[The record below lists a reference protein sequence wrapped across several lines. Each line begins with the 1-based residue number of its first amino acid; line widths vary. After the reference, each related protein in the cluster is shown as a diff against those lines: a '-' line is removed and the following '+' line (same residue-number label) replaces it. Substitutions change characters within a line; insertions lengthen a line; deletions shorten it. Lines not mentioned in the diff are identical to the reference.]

1 MYMWSSLAQ
10 VSVKVVGKQPQQI
23 FRVPRDEQFIYT
35 KLNYTWNSP
44 KLTHNRKQKTHG
56 LDNPTRL
63 SYLIAIKLRLTIY
76 RAVNLPSVSLAS
88 TTNLVKKSKI
98 QYK

>member
-10 VSVKVVGKQPQQI
+10 VSVKVVGKQTQQI
-23 FRVPRDEQFIYT
+23 FDEQFIYT
-35 KLNYTWNSP
+35 KLNYSWNSP
-44 KLTHNRKQKTHG
+44 KLTRNRKRKTHG

-76 RAVNLPSVSLAS
+76 RAINLPSVSLAS
-88 TTNLVKKSKI
+88 TTNLVEKSKI

>member
-10 VSVKVVGKQPQQI
+10 VSVKVVGKHTQQI
-23 FRVPRDEQFIYT
+23 FDEQFIYT
-35 KLNYTWNSP
+35 KLNYTWNCP
-44 KLTHNRKQKTHG
+44 KLTRKRKRKTHG

-88 TTNLVKKSKI
+88 TTNLVEKSKI